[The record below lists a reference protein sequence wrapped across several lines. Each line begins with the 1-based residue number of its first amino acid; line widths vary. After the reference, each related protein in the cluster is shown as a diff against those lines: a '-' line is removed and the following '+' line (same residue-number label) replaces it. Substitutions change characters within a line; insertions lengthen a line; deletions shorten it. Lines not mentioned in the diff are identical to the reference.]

1 LVKDQK
7 VRIHSRNLQGQVAGK
22 AIFNSQQQ
30 TLAIVDHEN
39 QSLFVLNVQS
49 IEKIGGTLSAA
60 VGAVHQQ
67 MENLPANQRDK
78 MLDMIRGF
86 GLSVPEQ
93 ETPRLQLKTG
103 SERSYKGIKCVEHQ
117 LLVEQ
122 IEVALVCLSR
132 ANSLGISD
140 ADYNSLLSAQ
150 SFMLNAASQANRLAE
165 QHGQKIPNFKGL
177 SLNSLL
183 VHSAQQ
189 EIYDGS
195 AKQAVKASFSIDQV
209 STVKLDNIITPQGY
223 QRRSLPF

>member
-7 VRIHSRNLQGQVAGK
+7 VRIHSRNLLGQVAGK

-103 SERSYKGIKCVEHQ
+103 SERSYKGI
-117 LLVEQ
+117 
-122 IEVALVCLSR
+122 
-132 ANSLGISD
+132 
-140 ADYNSLLSAQ
+140 
-150 SFMLNAASQANRLAE
+150 
-165 QHGQKIPNFKGL
+165 
-177 SLNSLL
+177 
-183 VHSAQQ
+183 
-189 EIYDGS
+189 
-195 AKQAVKASFSIDQV
+195 
-209 STVKLDNIITPQGY
+209 
-223 QRRSLPF
+223 